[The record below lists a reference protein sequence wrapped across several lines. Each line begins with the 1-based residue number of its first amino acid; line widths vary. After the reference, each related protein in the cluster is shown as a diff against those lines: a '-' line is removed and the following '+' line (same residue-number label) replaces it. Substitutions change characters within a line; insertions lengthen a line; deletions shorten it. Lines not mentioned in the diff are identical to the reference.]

1 MAPPEETEGVVPSS
15 IAEFVV
21 ARGVSKMPAFA
32 SWVNFIFKKR
42 DTIIAS
48 MKQRIAKT
56 THKYGIEIPTSWKH
70 ACGIDVRNCNRLWQD
85 VLAKKMKNLGITFDI
100 LENHENVPVGWT
112 KAFGHLT
119 WDIKMAFTR
128 KFRWVKVAHRM
139 ADPLRTN
146 YAGVVSRDSVL
157 ITFTLAAMNGL
168 DICAANIQNVYI

>member
-70 ACGIDVRNCNRLWQD
+70 AREIDTKNGNHLWRD
-85 VLAKKMKNLGITFDI
+85 ALAKDIKNVGVAFDV
-100 LENHENVPVGWT
+100 LENHQNIHVG
-112 KAFGHLT
+112 
-119 WDIKMAFTR
+119 
-128 KFRWVKVAHRM
+128 
-139 ADPLRTN
+139 
-146 YAGVVSRDSVL
+146 
-157 ITFTLAAMNGL
+157 
-168 DICAANIQNVYI
+168 